1 MKGEEAATIET
12 PPNHKLF
19 NEQQVSPVLQRRLDA
34 SKNVSAPPTPI
45 VNISLGKEIS
55 DLLRP
60 IVHSSAVSTST
71 SGPSYTPDRD
81 SCNLLPPS
89 HTPGKDMSIS
99 EFCDLYALGPGILEK
114 FTSHLYKDARVLRFV
129 TLGDLKEMGF
139 RLGEIAGLRDAV
151 ELWSIRGST

>member
-19 NEQQVSPVLQRRLDA
+19 NDQQVSPVLQRHLDT

-60 IVHSSAVSTST
+60 IVHSSVSTST
-71 SGPSYTPDRD
+71 PRPSYAPDRD
-81 SCNLLPPS
+81 FCNLLPPS
-89 HTPGKDMSIS
+89 LASGKDMSIS

-114 FTSHLYKDARVLRFV
+114 FTSHLYKDARVL
-129 TLGDLKEMGF
+129 
-139 RLGEIAGLRDAV
+139 
-151 ELWSIRGST
+151 